1 MFKFPTSVR
10 IELKSTAVEF
20 KIVEIT
26 EGIYALR
33 NHMHAMNTQDD
44 FTFGYIVFRDSHL
57 YAYAIMDSNSS
68 KGYQYKLIF
77 LAYIGPEEDIDEEM
91 EELSLPLFRA
101 IGCSVIQVS
110 RHEMHH
116 PAILDRDRF
125 DDIYDEIMKGLQEGN
140 SKAVTPFVKPIHD
153 LAVELRD
160 FLQRGGCC
168 LHGEEFGYHSRPIG
182 CGRNPL
188 DRIKGQVGLFSQIL
202 T

>member
-1 MFKFPTSVR
+1 MKSPMFKFPTSIR
-10 IELKSTAVEF
+10 IELKSAAVEF

-116 PAILDRDRF
+116 PAILDRERF
-125 DDIYDEIMKGLQEGN
+125 DDIYDEIVKGLQEGN

-160 FLQRGGCC
+160 F
-168 LHGEEFGYHSRPIG
+168 YSSMVK
-182 CGRNPL
+182 NL
-188 DRIKGQVGLFSQIL
+188 DTIQDQLDVDETHL
-202 T
+202 TE